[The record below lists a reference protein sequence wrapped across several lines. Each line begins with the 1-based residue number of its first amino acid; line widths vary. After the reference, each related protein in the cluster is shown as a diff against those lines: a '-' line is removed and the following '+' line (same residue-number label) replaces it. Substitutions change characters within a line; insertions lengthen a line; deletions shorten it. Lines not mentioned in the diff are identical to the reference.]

1 MRILLTGGTG
11 LIGRALCAHWQAEG
25 HELWVWSRKPQQ
37 VAKRCSGARGIQKL
51 EEWDGTAPFDAVV
64 NLAGA
69 PIADRPWT
77 QARRDVLWRSRV
89 DLTRTLVDWMAKQP
103 TPPRVLLSGS
113 AVGWY
118 GDQGEKLLDEASAR
132 GLADF
137 GSQLCHAWEEE
148 ANRAQKLGV
157 RVVILRTAPVL
168 APKGG
173 MLARLLPPFRLGLG
187 GRIGSGQ
194 QWMPWIHIA
203 DQVALMDHL
212 LQNESGAGVY
222 NACAPGAVRN
232 VEFTRALADALK
244 RPAVLPVPAFA
255 LRLALGEMSVLLLGG
270 QHLAPRRAQDAGFSW
285 RYPNL
290 DGALR
295 QLLQKP

>member
-11 LIGRALCAHWQAEG
+11 LIGRALCAHWQAQG

-37 VAKRCSGARGIQKL
+37 VAKRCSGAHGIQKL
-51 EEWDGTAPFDAVV
+51 EELDGNAPFDAVV

>member
-11 LIGRALCAHWQAEG
+11 LIGRALCAHWQAQG

-37 VAKRCSGARGIQKL
+37 VAKLCSRARGIKKL
-51 EEWDGTAPFDAVV
+51 EELDGTAPFDAVV